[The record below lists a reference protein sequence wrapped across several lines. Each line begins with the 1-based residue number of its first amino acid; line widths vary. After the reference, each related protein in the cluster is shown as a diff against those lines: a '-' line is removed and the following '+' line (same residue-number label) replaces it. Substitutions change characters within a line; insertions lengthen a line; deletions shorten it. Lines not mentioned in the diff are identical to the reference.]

1 MVGIALSVALLIT
14 VLSVMNGFQKEVRDR
29 MLSVLAHIEISGA
42 DGPIGDWHALAQD
55 TLRNP
60 HVRGVAPYVSGK
72 VLFTNGDR
80 FSGAILRGI
89 LPSEEPKV
97 SDLGRELI
105 SGKLDDLVPGKF
117 GIILGAELAR
127 GFGVHVGDKVTVA
140 APEGQVTPAGLI
152 PRFRQFTVVGIF
164 ESGHYEY
171 DSTLALADIDDAARL
186 FRQEG
191 DTGIRLKLDDMER
204 APEVAREL
212 ARSLPGDLLILDW
225 TQQNRNWFSAVK
237 TEKTMMSVILTL
249 IIAVAAFNLV
259 SSLVMT
265 VTDKQ
270 ADIAI
275 LRTLGAS
282 PRSVMRIFII
292 QGAIIGLVGCVAGVI
307 LGLALAYNVGDM
319 VAGIEQIFGVTLIP
333 KDVYFISKLPSDVRL
348 GDVTTIACVSIV
360 LSLLAT
366 LYPSWRASRVQ
377 PAEAL
382 RYE

>member
-42 DGPIGDWHALAQD
+42 DGPIGDWQALAQD
-55 TLRNP
+55 ALRNP

-152 PRFRQFTVVGIF
+152 PRFLQFTVVGIF
-164 ESGHYEY
+164 ESGHYE
-171 DSTLALADIDDAARL
+171 
-186 FRQEG
+186 
-191 DTGIRLKLDDMER
+191 
-204 APEVAREL
+204 
-212 ARSLPGDLLILDW
+212 
-225 TQQNRNWFSAVK
+225 
-237 TEKTMMSVILTL
+237 
-249 IIAVAAFNLV
+249 
-259 SSLVMT
+259 
-265 VTDKQ
+265 
-270 ADIAI
+270 
-275 LRTLGAS
+275 
-282 PRSVMRIFII
+282 
-292 QGAIIGLVGCVAGVI
+292 
-307 LGLALAYNVGDM
+307 
-319 VAGIEQIFGVTLIP
+319 
-333 KDVYFISKLPSDVRL
+333 
-348 GDVTTIACVSIV
+348 
-360 LSLLAT
+360 
-366 LYPSWRASRVQ
+366 
-377 PAEAL
+377 
-382 RYE
+382 

>member
-1 MVGIALSVALLIT
+1 
-14 VLSVMNGFQKEVRDR
+14 
-29 MLSVLAHIEISGA
+29 
-42 DGPIGDWHALAQD
+42 
-55 TLRNP
+55 
-60 HVRGVAPYVSGK
+60 
-72 VLFTNGDR
+72 
-80 FSGAILRGI
+80 
-89 LPSEEPKV
+89 
-97 SDLGRELI
+97 
-105 SGKLDDLVPGKF
+105 
-117 GIILGAELAR
+117 
-127 GFGVHVGDKVTVA
+127 
-140 APEGQVTPAGLI
+140 
-152 PRFRQFTVVGIF
+152 
-164 ESGHYEY
+164 
-171 DSTLALADIDDAARL
+171 
-186 FRQEG
+186 
-191 DTGIRLKLDDMER
+191 MER

-348 GDVTTIACVSIV
+348 GDVTSIACVSIV